1 MRAVGF
7 STGALAP
14 GDAGAALAVLRGT
27 GASAVE
33 LSALRLHEL
42 APLLA
47 AIPSLDLSAF
57 AHVSVH
63 APSRFGAA
71 DEPKVAEAL
80 GALPAAWPVVLHP
93 DTMHD
98 PGVWRRFG
106 PRLLVENM
114 DRRKPTGRTLRE
126 LGRVFEQLPEA
137 SFCFDIGHA
146 HQVDRTMTDAF
157 LLLQALGVRLGQI
170 HISEVTSE
178 GRHDPLGRPAVAA
191 FRAVA
196 AWVPEGVPLILEGPA
211 GPYGV
216 EAQLALACE
225 ALARPGT

>member
-1 MRAVGF
+1 MRAVGY

-14 GDAGAALAVLRGT
+14 GDAPAALAALRGT
-27 GASAVE
+27 QASAIE

-63 APSRFGAA
+63 APSRFTAA
-71 DEPKVAEAL
+71 DEPGLAEAL
-80 GALPAAWPVVLHP
+80 SALPWPVVLHP

-98 PGVWRRFG
+98 PGLWRRFG
-106 PRLLVENM
+106 PRLFVENM
-114 DRRKPTGRTLRE
+114 DKRKPTGRTLRE
-126 LGRVFEQLPEA
+126 LGRVFDLLPEA

-157 LLLQALGVRLGQI
+157 FLIQALGVRLGQI

-178 GRHDPLGRPAVAA
+178 GRHDPITRPAAAA
-191 FRAVA
+191 FRTVA
-196 AWVPEGVPLILEGPA
+196 AWVPDHVPLILEGTA
-211 GPYGV
+211 GPHGIG
-216 EAQLALACE
+216 AQLALARE
-225 ALARPGT
+225 ALASPRT